1 MYGTTL
7 FTRRGDVTLAW
18 DEPDDPQILA
28 MIEAQMRA
36 GVTFFLIEPRLGG
49 MAAPHK
55 VPLADPRDALR
66 NRTVAMAVAGKDNM
80 LLPALEAGAARP
92 VVTPDKPVRT
102 RKKATAAKEVA
113 SGESVGVRAGRG
125 G

>member
-1 MYGTTL
+1 MHGTTL
-7 FTRRGDVTLAW
+7 FTRRGDITLAW

-55 VPLADPRDALR
+55 IPLHDARDALR
-66 NRTVAMAVAGKDNM
+66 NRTVAMSVAGKDVA
-80 LLPALEAGAARP
+80 LLPVLEAGAARP
-92 VVTPDKPVRT
+92 VATPDKPVRA
-102 RKKATAAKEVA
+102 RKKAASAKEVA
-113 SGESVGVRAGRG
+113 SGESIGVRAAG
-125 G
+125 GG